1 MFRFI
6 NRMQRSRSAAS
17 SIGAQLAR
25 SYAPAT
31 TMRRLVVSARRCCYS
46 GTAAASMMVLLL
58 LGLISLA
65 AAAYDLDAFVENVN
79 MNPCEDFYTYI
90 CESQYKYPDGSVSSF
105 KSLVAEA
112 QDNVVAKLRGEFIFS
127 TFGYYNRI
135 PILEDDDAQ
144 NVYAAKIARIF
155 YASCMDTETIDAQG
169 IIPIESVLKELRGWP
184 LTRRALDNEKLANWQ
199 DLHAFYSKINVF
211 PLYEI
216 AVNND
221 ALRRTHTILV
231 RRTDFH
237 SIETS
242 VRTDASLFLCRQL
255 RQPKPV
261 IREPLL
267 YKAKSFYK
275 YVDYIKSVAMVVANL
290 SETNVSEQE
299 VATGAKQVAAFEAEL
314 SKILEVSE
322 RLDFYRPILL
332 GKFQNITN
340 QLSRDKN
347 NTLDW
352 VKIINGM
359 YPSTTGLVSLQQ
371 SIDIST
377 LSYFPRLIQ
386 LLYNTPSRTVVNFI
400 HWRFVHQFLP
410 HTSGEL
416 RNSYFEMRNFM
427 HEPVKNMPR
436 WRFCGFEPTFDH
448 VISHIFAK
456 KHLSAKTEK
465 YVQRVLSDI
474 KQVTLRT
481 IKRSSLLN
489 EDEKRMAERKILSM
503 SFVLGIPEPLKNLS
517 VVNSYYKKLTI
528 SKNYFTN
535 VLTLRK
541 FYKLKEFEA
550 VKKNE
555 FKSSSDINF
564 MKITTISSI
573 GSAYEFFENR
583 VLIKAENL
591 MAPLFDPDFPE
602 FKKYG
607 ILGFIIA
614 YEIMHAFNDAD
625 SIEGTRP
632 RRHLYSE
639 ETKLKYW
646 NKMECFINQFD
657 NYYIPDPFNVEKHVY
672 VDGERS
678 AMENIA
684 DSTAIQIAFQ
694 AYRERSRKQGVSSI
708 EDDEDLFASF
718 ASLLCRPELEEFYLS
733 RFNLAL
739 RTLPRFRVIGSLSNT
754 NEFAKTFSCSSG
766 ARMNPETKC
775 NFWN

>member
-6 NRMQRSRSAAS
+6 NRMQRLRSAAS

-58 LGLISLA
+58 LGLIPLA
-65 AAAYDLDAFVENVN
+65 AAAFDLDAFVENVN

-90 CESQYKYPDGSVSSF
+90 CESQYKYPDGSVSRF

-112 QDNVVAKLRGEFIFS
+112 QDNVVAKLRA
-127 TFGYYNRI
+127 
-135 PILEDDDAQ
+135 ILEDDDTQ
-144 NVYAAKIARIF
+144 NLYAAKVARIF
-155 YASCMDTETIDAQG
+155 YASCMDTEAIDAQG
-169 IIPIESVLKELRGWP
+169 IIPIQSVLKELRGWP

-221 ALRRTHTILV
+221 ALRRTHTIL
-231 RRTDFH
+231 
-237 SIETS
+237 
-242 VRTDASLFLCRQL
+242 L

-332 GKFQNITN
+332 GKFQNITD

-359 YPSTTGLVSLQQ
+359 YPSTTGLVTLQQ
-371 SIDIST
+371 SVDIST

-448 VISHIFAK
+448 VISHSFAK
-456 KHLSAKTEK
+456 KHLSPRTEK

-481 IKRSSLLN
+481 IKRSFLLN

-555 FKSSSDINF
+555 FKSSYDINF

-625 SIEGTRP
+625 SIGGTRP

-694 AYRERSRKQGVSSI
+694 AYHERSRKQGVSSI
-708 EDDEDLFASF
+708 EDDEDFFASF